1 MTTEKKDFLFRFVNP
16 DIRKKIKLDEE
27 ALYST
32 TDQVT
37 ADKITRDIL
46 NYISRSSTI
55 TDATACIGGSAY
67 SFAQQ
72 FSNVIAI
79 ENNKERFELLKHNM
93 NILTSQS
100 PLLNTNYNSHNQYIQ
115 HNSHNPHNQYIQHNS
130 HIHCNIYNK
139 LQQYAYMQTKT
150 NNVECRYGDALLEC
164 QKQYQDAIFIDP
176 PWGGP
181 EYKTLDKVQ
190 LYLSGLPLY
199 EVCKQIYNFTD
210 YIIIKVPVNFDEV
223 QFVNDTQTF
232 MELQRKNSQL
242 RKMKLLIFQT
252 VKKTGLS

>member
-46 NYISRSSTI
+46 NYIPKSSTI

-79 ENNKERFELLKHNM
+79 ENNKERYELLKHNM
-93 NILTSQS
+93 NILRSQQ
-100 PLLNTNYNSHNQYIQ
+100 LLLHTNTHNQ
-115 HNSHNPHNQYIQHNS
+115 NTAHNP

-139 LQQYAYMQTKT
+139 LQQYAFMQMKM
-150 NNVECRYGDALLEC
+150 NNVECRHGDALIEC
-164 QKQYQDAIFIDP
+164 QKQFQDAIFIDP

-190 LYLSGLPLY
+190 LYLSGLPLHQ
-199 EVCKQIYNFTD
+199 VCKNIYKYTD

-223 QFVNDTQTF
+223 QFINDTQTF

-242 RKMKLLIFQT
+242 RKMKILIFQT
-252 VKKTGLS
+252 IHTNSNNS

>member
-46 NYISRSSTI
+46 NYIPRSSTI

-67 SFAQQ
+67 SFAQS

-79 ENNKERFELLKHNM
+79 ENNKERYDLLKQ
-93 NILTSQS
+93 NINV
-100 PLLNTNYNSHNQYIQ
+100 LLNTKTENKSIFHNAFS
-115 HNSHNPHNQYIQHNS
+115 N
-130 HIHCNIYNK
+130 
-139 LQQYAYMQTKT
+139 L
-150 NNVECRYGDALLEC
+150 NNVECRYGDALIEC
-164 QKQYQDAIFIDP
+164 QKQFQDAIFIDP

-190 LYLSGLPLY
+190 LYLSGLSLH
-199 EVCKQIYNFTD
+199 EVCKRLYKYTD
-210 YIIIKVPVNFDEV
+210 YIILKVPVNFDEM
-223 QFVNDTQTF
+223 QFIIETQSYL
-232 MELQRKNSQL
+232 ELQRKNSQL
-242 RKMKLLIFQT
+242 RKMNLLIFRT
-252 VKKTGLS
+252 IHTN

>member
-46 NYISRSSTI
+46 NYIPQSSTI

-93 NILTSQS
+93 NILTSQPS
-100 PLLNTNYNSHNQYIQ
+100 LLNTNYNHHISHNQ
-115 HNSHNPHNQYIQHNS
+115 

-139 LQQYAYMQTKT
+139 LQQYAFMQTKS
-150 NNVECRYGDALLEC
+150 NNVECRHGDALLEC
-164 QKQYQDAIFIDP
+164 KKQYQDAIFIDP

-190 LYLSGLPLY
+190 LYLSGLPLH
-199 EVCKQIYNFTD
+199 EVCKQIHNFTD
-210 YIIIKVPVNFDEV
+210 YIIIKVPVNFDEI

-252 VKKTGLS
+252 FRHINN

>member
-46 NYISRSSTI
+46 NYIPKFSTI
-55 TDATACIGGSAY
+55 TDATACIGGSTY
-67 SFAQQ
+67 SFAQS

-79 ENNKERFELLKHNM
+79 ENNKDRFDYLQYNM
-93 NILTSQS
+93 NILTSSQS
-100 PLLNTNYNSHNQYIQ
+100 SLNNFHNT
-115 HNSHNPHNQYIQHNS
+115 
-130 HIHCNIYNK
+130 HCNIYNK
-139 LQQYAYMQTKT
+139 LQQLHNYS
-150 NNVECRYGDALLEC
+150 NNVECRFGDALIEC
-164 QKQYQDAIFIDP
+164 QKQFQDAIFIDP

-190 LYLSGLPLY
+190 LYLSGLPLH
-199 EVCKQIYNFTD
+199 EVCEKIYKYTD
-210 YIIIKVPVNFDEV
+210 YIILKVPVNFDEMAFIV
-223 QFVNDTQTF
+223 ATQSF

-242 RKMKLLIFQT
+242 RKMNLLIFKT
-252 VKKTGLS
+252 VQIN